1 MAAFNEMRTPTSRR
15 YNYAKVFRR
24 AIAFLI
30 ALLCFCFRKIAL
42 KMLKFFVAT
51 VSEMCG
57 LTFRKYVTE
66 QGIVMQNL

>member
-15 YNYAKVFRR
+15 WYGKVFRR
-24 AIAFLI
+24 TIAFLI

-42 KMLKFFVAT
+42 KILKFFVAT
-51 VSEMCG
+51 VSEMCS

>member
-15 YNYAKVFRR
+15 WYAKVFPRT
-24 AIAFLI
+24 IAFLI

-42 KMLKFFVAT
+42 KMLNFFVVI